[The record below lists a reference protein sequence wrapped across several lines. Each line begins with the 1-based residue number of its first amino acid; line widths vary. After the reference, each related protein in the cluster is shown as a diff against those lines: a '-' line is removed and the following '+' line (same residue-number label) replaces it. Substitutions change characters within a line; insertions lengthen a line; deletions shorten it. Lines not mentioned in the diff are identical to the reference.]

1 MYMVRKQLYIDEAQE
16 RQLKARSEELGVSEA
31 EIVRRL
37 LDRGLFDGTSVR
49 TPRSAAEE
57 HVEAFLS
64 QAGEIS
70 KSARLVPYGRGD
82 LYTDRG
88 TPRRR

>member
-16 RQLKARSEELGVSEA
+16 RQLKARSEELGISEA

-37 LDRGLFDGTSVR
+37 LDRGLFDGTSAS
-49 TPRSAAEE
+49 TPRSAAEA

-64 QAGEIS
+64 QADEIS
-70 KSARLVPYGRGD
+70 KSARLVPHQRRD
-82 LYTDRG
+82 LYPDRG

>member
-1 MYMVRKQLYIDEAQE
+1 MVRKQLYIDEAQE

-37 LDRGLFDGTSVR
+37 LDRGLFDGTSASA
-49 TPRSAAEE
+49 PRNAVQE

-64 QAGEIS
+64 EAEEIS
-70 KSARLVPYGRGD
+70 KSARLVPYKRSD
-82 LYTDRG
+82 LYPDRG
-88 TPRRR
+88 APRRR

>member
-37 LDRGLFDGTSVR
+37 LDRGLFDGTSTS
-49 TPRSAAEE
+49 TPRTAVEQ
-57 HVEAFLS
+57 HIEAFLS
-64 QAGEIS
+64 DSEEIS
-70 KSARLVPYGRGD
+70 KSARLAPYERDD
-82 LYTDRG
+82 LYPERG
-88 TPRRR
+88 APRRR